1 MRKAK
6 GLKKVSGSLILL
18 LLQDG
23 DGYITAAEIQE
34 LLGSDKCAQGIR
46 GFGIVHRPGST
57 YYEGSSS
64 SELHAYYSI
73 SNKIGNFLSYLHRFF
88 FQFADIKDLVAKADT
103 DGDGKVSF
111 GGKFK
116 N

>member
-1 MRKAK
+1 M
-6 GLKKVSGSLILL
+6 L

-73 SNKIGNFLSYLHRFF
+73 SNKIGYFLSYLHRFSLF
-88 FQFADIKDLVAKADT
+88 SNLQTSKIWLQKPTQTGTVKLALE
-103 DGDGKVSF
+103 VSS
-111 GGKFK
+111 KTK
-116 N
+116 E